1 MFFFFSPISAS
12 EMKTLTELGE
22 IKFSV
27 QYLSKRKALKVFIIK
42 CENLS
47 TSSKDLHVNA
57 FVKVGSTG
65 IKHAKCQL
73 CNIGLK
79 ATSIHLHS
87 NFPSCSKPVGK
98 TCFSLF

>member
-1 MFFFFSPISAS
+1 MFKEFLTPFASHLEFHNYFVSFFSPISPS
-12 EMKTLTELGE
+12 EIKALTELGE

-27 QYLSKRKALKVFIIK
+27 QYLSKKRALKVFIIK

-47 TSSKDLHVNA
+47 ISSKDLHVNA

-79 ATSIHLHS
+79 
-87 NFPSCSKPVGK
+87 
-98 TCFSLF
+98 SLCHFKR